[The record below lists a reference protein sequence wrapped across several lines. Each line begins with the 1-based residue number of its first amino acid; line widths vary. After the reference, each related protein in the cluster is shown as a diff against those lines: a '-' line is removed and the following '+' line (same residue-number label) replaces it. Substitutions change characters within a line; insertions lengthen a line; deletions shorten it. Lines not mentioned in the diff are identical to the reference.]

1 MKLANRRTLAV
12 AAALLFSA
20 LVLSPAQA
28 AESKSPAADA
38 THRGAG
44 IVKEIKTTENKIKID
59 HGPIQSLGWGG
70 MTMFFNVSEP
80 RLLENL
86 KPGDKV
92 TFDIGRDRNGR
103 FVITGMT
110 RVKLGKP

>member
-12 AAALLFSA
+12 AAALLFVA
-20 LVLSPAQA
+20 LAPPTHAT
-28 AESKSPAADA
+28 ESKMPAADA

>member
-1 MKLANRRTLAV
+1 MKLVNRRTFAV
-12 AAALLFSA
+12 TAALLFAA
-20 LVLSPAQA
+20 LALPPTHA
-28 AESKSPAADA
+28 AESKMPAADA

-44 IVKEIKTTENKIKID
+44 IVKEIKAAENKIKID

-70 MTMFFNVSEP
+70 MTMFFDVSER

-92 TFDIGRDRNGR
+92 AFDIGRDKNGR

-110 RVKLGKP
+110 RIN